1 MSIIS
6 PSLSLSSGTS
16 LTYGHRESIATIVAE
31 LRWFAEDCKF
41 SQMLEEML
49 QDSLVCGITDSCVE
63 HRLLAK
69 QYLTLKR
76 ALKLAQVQEM
86 AEKGMQQ
93 LQHQCPQTSSLLKIG
108 HAKPL
113 FHHQPTACPKQ
124 RQRDP
129 CYWCGG
135 THLTAT

>member
-31 LRWFAEDCKF
+31 LRWLAEDCKF
-41 SQMLEEML
+41 SQMLDEML

-63 HRLLAK
+63 HRLLAE
-69 QYLTLKR
+69 QDLTLKR

-93 LQHQCPQTSSLLKIG
+93 LQHQCPQASSLLKTG
-108 HAKPL
+108 RH
-113 FHHQPTACPKQ
+113 
-124 RQRDP
+124 
-129 CYWCGG
+129 
-135 THLTAT
+135 